1 MTASGAAA
9 RRAAR
14 SGPSAA
20 TPGFLAKQARIFGAL
35 IVRETY
41 TRFGRDNIGFA
52 WIIVEPV
59 MFTLAV
65 IVLWTAVVEK
75 QGGHDVPIVAFL
87 LTGYMPLQM
96 FRHGVMHLLRC
107 MQVNAELLYH
117 RDISVLIMYLA
128 RLFTE
133 LIGAFGAF
141 VITTTLFV
149 LWGLA
154 DPPVD
159 IPFMI
164 AGFLVYMFF
173 VCGIAIL
180 IGALSERSELVE
192 KLWPPIGY
200 ITVPLSGTFYLLHWL
215 PPEARDILVWF
226 PLVTGIEMIRG
237 GYFGPDTP
245 VYYEWEA
252 AVITSMVVLALGLFV
267 LRGAR
272 RHVEAS

>member
-1 MTASGAAA
+1 MTPRP
-9 RRAAR
+9 RR
-14 SGPSAA
+14 S
-20 TPGFLAKQARIFGAL
+20 FLSRQLQILGAL

-59 MFTLAV
+59 LFTLAV
-65 IVLWTAVVEK
+65 IALWTLVIGK
-75 QGGHDVPIVAFL
+75 HGGGGHDEVPVVAFL

-117 RDISVLIMYLA
+117 REISVLLMYAA
-128 RLFTE
+128 RLATE
-133 LIGAFGAF
+133 MIGAVGAF
-141 VITTTLFV
+141 VVTTTLFV

-159 IPFMI
+159 VPMI
-164 AGFLVYMFF
+164 VAGFLIYMLF
-173 VCGIAIL
+173 VAGFATFV
-180 IGALSERSELVE
+180 GALSERSELVE

-200 ITVPLSGTFYLLHWL
+200 IAVPLSGTFYMLDWL
-215 PPEARDILVWF
+215 PAAARDILVWF
-226 PLVTGIEMIRG
+226 PLVSGVEMIRG

-245 VYYEWEA
+245 VYYEWRGA
-252 AVITSMVVLALGLFV
+252 IVTSLVFLAVGLFA